1 MTSRSPGFDTR
12 KLPPGIARTYL
23 TGLAPRRTPMPDFM
37 KILQQAQELQG
48 RMQKVQD
55 ELQQITVSGSAGGG
69 MVTAEVNGQ
78 GQIRQLKLDPSVVNA
93 ADVEMLEDLVV
104 VAVADA
110 QKKAQEAAQEQMGKL
125 TGGMGLPFKLPF

>member
-1 MTSRSPGFDTR
+1 
-12 KLPPGIARTYL
+12 
-23 TGLAPRRTPMPDFM
+23 MPDFM